1 MPTSMALFWAARVHW
16 HGEFPRTL
24 YHDMRILHA
33 ECDAP
38 RTWLVEKLNV
48 ARAGRCIGPDE
59 SVRVDPLQVPVR
71 DVAAVDHRP
80 WVEVNA
86 QRAPVRTI
94 GPLSSFQ
101 DDDIPAKLHRAIEP
115 HASGRR
121 HIEGDGDFSWL
132 DVVEP
137 RNANRR
143 EVGREG
149 EIPLTRLAT
158 ARKIVLLGQ
167 RWRQLQVLNL
177 GGTGPA
183 RGEVGLQA

>member
-16 HGEFPRTL
+16 HREFPRTL

-38 RTWLVEKLNV
+38 RAWLVEKLNV

-59 SVRVDPLQVPVR
+59 CVRVDPLQFPVR
-71 DVAAVDHRP
+71 HVAAIDHRP
-80 WVEVNA
+80 RVEIDA
-86 QRAPVRTI
+86 QGVPVRTI
-94 GPLSSFQ
+94 DPLNSFE

-121 HIEGDGDFSWL
+121 HIEGGRGISWL

-149 EIPLTRLAT
+149 EIPLTRLTT
-158 ARKIVLLGQ
+158 ARKIVLL
-167 RWRQLQVLNL
+167 
-177 GGTGPA
+177 
-183 RGEVGLQA
+183 